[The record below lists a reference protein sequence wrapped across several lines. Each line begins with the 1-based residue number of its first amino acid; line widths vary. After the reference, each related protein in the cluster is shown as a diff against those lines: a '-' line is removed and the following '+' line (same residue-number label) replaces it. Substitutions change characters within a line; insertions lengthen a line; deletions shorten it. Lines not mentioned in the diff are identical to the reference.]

1 MGWLT
6 NLLGWQCM
14 AVKGGCCRWV
24 GGGGGGG
31 GGGDACADDAAGLL
45 ASAGATCAQVVPLG
59 CQVDLNTLN
68 PLAPVGTL
76 VSLVCPLSCNTCGG
90 GGGGSSAPSPSPS
103 GSSGGDTW
111 GAGESM
117 GLNRGC
123 ISGKSCEE
131 LTAQY
136 GEWPA
141 GPYTPNTCG
150 ESDAGFFGDG
160 EDDTA
165 ACVGADTNE
174 GWQHAQAICFEVG
187 ARLCTLD
194 ELMAAVGVGTGCNH
208 NIAQVWSSTP
218 CGTGMMHMQNQWTS
232 TEGDVWPSVQTCL
245 PDDTSVAVRCCA
257 DGASIRGD
265 RATCDQFVNW

>member
-24 GGGGGGG
+24 GGGGGGS

-76 VSLVCPLSCNTCGG
+76 VNLVCPLSCNTCGG

-257 DGASIRGD
+257 DGASIRGN
-265 RATCDQFVNW
+265 RATCDQFVTW